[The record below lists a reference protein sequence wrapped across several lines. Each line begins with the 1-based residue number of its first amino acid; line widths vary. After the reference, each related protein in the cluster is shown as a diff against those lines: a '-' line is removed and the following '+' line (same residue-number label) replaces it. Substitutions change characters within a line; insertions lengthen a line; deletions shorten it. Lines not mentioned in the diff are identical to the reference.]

1 MGLSEELVVRKI
13 KDGTVIDHIPAGQ
26 ALNVLRIMGIK
37 GFEGNRIAIV
47 MNVESRKIG
56 KKDIV
61 KIENREIAPE
71 EINKIALIAPNA
83 TINIIRDY
91 KVIKKEKVVLPEKIK
106 NIVKCINPTC
116 ITNQERESIV
126 SSFRLVSKNPIILLC
141 EYCERYLLQED
152 IIKQFG

>member
-47 MNVESRKIG
+47 MNVESKKLG

-71 EINKIALIAPNA
+71 EINKIALIARNA
-83 TINIIRDY
+83 TINIIRNY
-91 KVIKKEKVVLPEKIK
+91 KVIKKEKVTLPDKIK

-116 ITNQERESIV
+116 ITNQEREFIV
-126 SSFRLVSKNPIILLC
+126 SSFKLISKNPIILLC

-152 IIKQFG
+152 IIKQFE

>member
-47 MNVESRKIG
+47 MNVESKKLG

-71 EINKIALIAPNA
+71 EINKIALVAPNA

-91 KVIKKEKVVLPEKIK
+91 KVIKKEKVALPDKIK

-116 ITNQERESIV
+116 ITNQERESII
-126 SSFRLVSKNPIILLC
+126 SSFKLISKNPIILLC

-152 IIKQFG
+152 IIKQFE

>member
-13 KDGTVIDHIPAGQ
+13 RDGTVIDHIPAGQ

-37 GFEGNRIAIV
+37 GLEGNRIAIV
-47 MNVESRKIG
+47 MNVESKKLG

-91 KVIKKEKVVLPEKIK
+91 KVIKKEKVTLPDKIK

-116 ITNQERESIV
+116 ITNQERESII
-126 SSFRLVSKNPIILLC
+126 SSFKLISKNPIILLC

-152 IIKQFG
+152 IIKQFE

>member
-13 KDGTVIDHIPAGQ
+13 RDGTVIDHIPAGQ

-37 GFEGNRIAIV
+37 GLEGNRIAIV
-47 MNVESRKIG
+47 MNVESKKLG

-83 TINIIRDY
+83 TINIIRNY
-91 KVIKKEKVVLPEKIK
+91 SVIKKEKVALPDKIK
-106 NIVKCINPTC
+106 NIVRCINPTC
-116 ITNQERESIV
+116 ITNQERESII
-126 SSFRLVSKNPIILLC
+126 SSFKLVSKNPIILLC
-141 EYCERYLLQED
+141 EYCERYLSQED
-152 IIKQFG
+152 IIKQFE